1 MSIAGRSRSTILAAV
16 FVMAASG
23 VVAFLPAQ
31 PASAAVLVKGIGTSW
46 SPTRTAISRGGSVRW
61 KAVSGTHRVKAYGG
75 NWTFLSRLLSPGDAT
90 KARTFDRRGTYRF
103 YCTIHGSVV
112 NGVCSGMCGKIV
124 VG

>member
-1 MSIAGRSRSTILAAV
+1 MSFTSRRRSVALA
-16 FVMAASG
+16 
-23 VVAFLPAQ
+23 VALTLTATGAITLLPET

-46 SPTRTAISRGGSVRW
+46 SPVRTSISRGGAVRW

-75 NWTFLSRLLSPGDAT
+75 NWTFLSRFLSPGERT
-90 KARTFDRRGTYRF
+90 KARTFNRRGTYRF